1 MAGNISAANIGGVA
15 DARLGVEAD
24 VIGTKDEHPES
35 MSHEISPPILHG
47 PGSIYLDTSITFE
60 NYVYWANRSREVE
73 KNIRTDNAGFAQL
86 GRTVIGKKEKTL
98 PTSTPT
104 PSVPTESNAAQ
115 PPDEKTT
122 DEKKA
127 PPGYSDPTANS
138 DTASDNWGVSESEWE
153 QAQRAARTA
162 TWGSI
167 FYLIT
172 TDILGP
178 TNVPWAISKMGY
190 GPGFA
195 LYTAFGIMACYS
207 GLQLW
212 RIFVGLDSTRF
223 PMRNYG
229 DVAFRVFGSYAR
241 ILVNFLQSFQFF
253 LNVSLLITSNGQGL
267 AQMAAG
273 VSGNGFLCF
282 IVAEVIFM
290 LIGFILGQIRT
301 LQRLS
306 WLANI
311 AIWLNVIVIIMTMA
325 VVHEYPPNYEA
336 VKQSYGIP
344 KGPVETSAYWP
355 SSSTLNDKVT
365 AMMNGVFAYG
375 GATLFNEL
383 MAEMRR
389 PYDFWK
395 GFICAEIFIYACYL
409 IMGMVV
415 YSAQGQFTFNPAY
428 QGIPNTAYRFQTLGN
443 AISFI
448 TGVIAALLYGN
459 IGIKVLYSAILRD
472 VFHFPPLDSRLGKW
486 IWVALVPTYWCL
498 AWVIAAAIPQ
508 ISNLT
513 SFVGA
518 ACILQFSYTFP
529 PMLLV
534 GYNVQRDAMLP
545 EEEFNPHTGEAH
557 RVDHG
562 IKRWI
567 RGYKKKF
574 VWNTFD
580 VIYSLAALAT
590 AGLGIWASV
599 TAMHESFSSTALT
612 PFTCANPAG

>member
-1 MAGNISAANIGGVA
+1 MAGMISAANLGGIADPRIGH
-15 DARLGVEAD
+15 EAD
-24 VIGTKDEHPES
+24 IIGTEEEHHTSKTAGDILPNYDGPNE
-35 MSHEISPPILHG
+35 HHNIPAPILAG
-47 PGSIYLDTSITFE
+47 KDSIYLDPSITFE
-60 NYVYWANRSREVE
+60 NYVFWANRSREYE
-73 KNIRTDNAGFAQL
+73 KTIRTDDKGFAAWASML
-86 GRTVIGKKEKTL
+86 MGKKKSPIESQDAT
-98 PTSTPT
+98 PPT
-104 PSVPTESNAAQ
+104 PSENAN
-115 PPDEKTT
+115 EKENS
-122 DEKKA
+122 DEKKTET
-127 PPGYSDPTANS
+127 DPADMTVKNEA
-138 DTASDNWGVSESEWE
+138 TDNYGVTETEWE

-178 TNVPWAISKMGY
+178 TNVPWAISRMGY

-195 LYTAFGIMACYS
+195 LYTVFGIMAAYS
-207 GLQLW
+207 GMQLW
-212 RIFVGLDSTRF
+212 KIFVGLDSTRF

-229 DVAFRVFGSYAR
+229 DMAFRVFGSSAR
-241 ILVNFLQSFQFF
+241 IVVNVLQSFQFF

-267 AQMAAG
+267 AQMVEG
-273 VSGNGFLCF
+273 ENGKGFLCF

-290 LIGFILGQIRT
+290 VIGFVLGQIRT

-306 WLANI
+306 FLANI

-325 VVHEYPPNYEA
+325 
-336 VKQSYGIP
+336 
-344 KGPVETSAYWP
+344 KGPVVTSANWP
-355 SSSTLNDKVT
+355 ASSTLNDKVN
-365 AMMNGVFAYG
+365 AMMNAVFAYG

-428 QGIPNTAYRFQTLGN
+428 QGIPDSAYRFQTLGN

-459 IGIKVLYSAILRD
+459 IGIKVFYSSVLRD
-472 VFHFPPLDSRLGKW
+472 VFHFPPTGQPHRQ
-486 IWVALVPTYWCL
+486 VALVPIYWVL
-498 AWVIAAAIPQ
+498 AWIIAAAIPQ

-545 EEEFNPHTGEAH
+545 EERFNPQTGQAE
-557 RVDHG
+557 RVDSG
-562 IKRWI
+562 VKRWI

-580 VIYSLAALAT
+580 IIYSAAALSC

-599 TAMHESFSSTALT
+599 VAMHTDFAESALT